1 MVLPTTPRNVRK
13 TAAFKNSPQS
23 SGKKTFKQASLL
35 SFFGK
40 NKAAGNGTPL
50 NKSKHESLFVD
61 NDDSTDMGS
70 EFVTAIDDDGDRSAS
85 SIVDASVADK
95 NKENKVVDEEENS
108 ENLEGDTNG
117 DIQGT
122 PLDKS
127 APPSL
132 PDESNQPTEEARNA
146 VISEVN
152 AKRAKKRQVTYAE
165 LSDDE
170 PDTSPL
176 RSKAK
181 KKRLLSSDDEE
192 EEYTPSKEDLH
203 ESDGDD
209 VDNDIDVSEFK
220 NELLGGS
227 TGAAEDCLG
236 DEDDDEDIL
245 QLSSKKA
252 RSVSNK
258 IPARDRFSSPVV
270 TKPKPSPQRN
280 GVSPI
285 NKGKHTSFNKENEER
300 YQWLVNEKDAQGR
313 APDHPD
319 YDPRTLYI
327 PSSAWAKFTP
337 FEKQYWEIKSKMWD
351 CIVFFKKGKFF
362 EMYEKDAMLGNHLF
376 DLKIAGGGRANMQL
390 AGVPEM
396 SFDYWAMQFIQHG
409 YKVAKVDQRES
420 MLAKEMRDGN
430 KGIVKRDLQSVL
442 TSGTL
447 TDLGMLHSDQATY
460 CMAIR
465 EESGDFY
472 DIENGTTS
480 ASPSDK
486 KIFGVAF
493 IDAATGAIDLLE
505 IEDDS
510 ECTKLDTILS
520 QVRPKEI
527 IMERN
532 NLSSLA
538 HKIIKFNAQPQALYN
553 YLKAGDEF
561 YDFNKTFDELTSK
574 DNSYFT
580 DMDQWPEVLTRFF
593 EQGKKVGFSA
603 FGGLVS
609 YLKWL
614 KLDKSLVSLKN
625 INEYS
630 PIRSQTSLV
639 LDGVTLQNLEIFGNS
654 FDNTDKGTLFKLLN
668 RAITPM
674 GKRMLRKWVIYP
686 LLHKHDIEQRLDSV
700 DLLLNDMDLREL
712 LESSLS
718 ALPDLERLLAR
729 IHSGT
734 LKIRDFNKVIEG
746 YETITALTEKLHNHE
761 LNGSLK
767 THIEQIPNTLA
778 SAVSNWG
785 NAFDRK
791 KAVEDGVIVPKAGV
805 EPDFDESLRNID
817 SIEMNLSDCLRSYKK
832 LFKTSNLQYKDSG
845 KEIYTIEVPMAATK
859 LVPSDWIQ
867 MGANKSNKR
876 YYSPEVAKLART
888 MAEARESHK
897 LLEESLK
904 SRLYQK
910 FDQNY
915 QDIWIPTLNAVSLI
929 DCILSLARTSE
940 SLGFPCCRPEF
951 VDHVDPV
958 TGHKLNGFVN
968 FKELR
973 HPCFNL
979 GSTTVRDFI
988 PNDVSLGGDSPQVA
1002 LLTGANAAGKST
1014 VLRMTCVAVI
1024 MAQIGC
1030 YVPAQ
1035 SAVLTPIDRVM
1046 TRLGANDN
1054 ILQGKSTFFVELSE
1068 TKKIL
1073 DTATNRSLL
1082 ILDELGR
1089 GGSSSDGFAIAESVL
1104 HHVATHIQSL
1114 GFFATHYGGLNM
1126 GFKHHPKV
1134 LPLKMNIL
1142 VDENSRELT
1151 FLYKLTEGQSEGSFG
1166 MHVASMCGIPK
1177 TIVERAQIAA
1187 DNQEHTSMLAKE
1199 RYHSAG
1205 NIKGSII
1212 PLGLQS
1218 DFVRLAYGDGLT
1230 SGKKGCGEGVTLYDN
1245 QIKANALKSIFLMID
1260 GLE

>member
-1 MVLPTTPRNVRK
+1 MVLPTTPKSVRK
-13 TAAFKNSPQS
+13 TAPFKNSPHS

-40 NKAAGNGTPL
+40 NKSAGSGTPL
-50 NKSKHESLFVD
+50 KGSKQESLFVE
-61 NDDSTDMGS
+61 NDDSTDMNS
-70 EFVTAIDDDGDRSAS
+70 EFVTAIEDGGDRSAP
-85 SIVDASVADK
+85 SIVDASVTDE
-95 NKENKVVDEEENS
+95 NKEDKVVDEKEKS
-108 ENLEGDTNG
+108 ENLEGETDG

-122 PLDKS
+122 PLS
-127 APPSL
+127 SGALSNH
-132 PDESNQPTEEARNA
+132 PDEPNSQDEDQSVQKPD
-146 VISEVN
+146 VN
-152 AKRAKKRQVTYAE
+152 AKRPNKRQVTYAE
-165 LSDDE
+165 LSDE
-170 PDTSPL
+170 ELDTSPL

-181 KKRLLSSDDEE
+181 KKRHLPSDDEE
-192 EEYTPSKEDLH
+192 EEYTPPKEQ

-209 VDNDIDVSEFK
+209 VEDEIDASDIK
-220 NELLGGS
+220 NELSGGN
-227 TGAAEDCLG
+227 TGAAEEDLD
-236 DEDDDEDIL
+236 DEDDDDDIL
-245 QLSSKKA
+245 QLSRKQP
-252 RSVSNK
+252 RSLGNK
-258 IPARDRFSSPVV
+258 VAVKDRATPQSVA
-270 TKPKPSPQRN
+270 KPKSSPQRSKPS
-280 GVSPI
+280 VL
-285 NKGKHTSFNKENEER
+285 NKGKHSSFNKENEER
-300 YQWLVNEKDAQGR
+300 YQWLVNERDAQGR

-319 YDPRTLYI
+319 YDSRSLYI

-390 AGVPEM
+390 AGIPEM

-430 KGIVKRDLQSVL
+430 KGIVKRDLESVL

-447 TDLGMLHSDQATY
+447 TDLGMLLSDQATY

-465 EESGDFY
+465 EEPGDFY
-472 DIENGTTS
+472 DVENG
-480 ASPSDK
+480 ASSSPPSDK

-532 NLSSLA
+532 NLSNLA

-553 YLKAGDEF
+553 YLKAGEEF
-561 YDFNKTFDELTSK
+561 YDFNRTFDELTSK
-574 DNSYFT
+574 DNGYFT

-614 KLDKSLVSLKN
+614 KLDKSLVSMKN

-639 LDGVTLQNLEIFGNS
+639 LDGITLQNLEIFGNS

-674 GKRMLRKWVIYP
+674 GKRMLKKWVIYP

-718 ALPDLERLLAR
+718 VLPDLERLLAR

-734 LKIRDFNKVIEG
+734 LKIKDFNKVIEG
-746 YETITALTEKLHNHE
+746 YETIAALTNKLQSQE
-761 LNGSLK
+761 LKGSLK
-767 THIEQIPNTLA
+767 KHLEQIPETLA
-778 SAVSNWG
+778 NAINSWG

-791 KAVEDGVIVPKAGV
+791 RAVDDGVIVPKSGV
-805 EPDFDESLRNID
+805 EPDFDESLK
-817 SIEMNLSDCLRSYKK
+817 SIEKIEDELGDHLRSYKK
-832 LFKTSNLQYKDSG
+832 QFKTSNIQYKDSG
-845 KEIYTIEVPMAATK
+845 KEIFTIEVPMAATK
-859 LVPSDWIQ
+859 LIPSDWIQ

-897 LLEESLK
+897 ILEESLK

-910 FDQNY
+910 FDLNY
-915 QDIWIPTLNAVSLI
+915 QDIWIPTLNAVSSI

-951 VDHVDPV
+951 VDNVDPE
-958 TGHKLNGFVN
+958 TGHSLNGFVN

-979 GSTTVRDFI
+979 GSTTVKDFI
-988 PNDVSLGGDSPQVA
+988 PNDVSLGGESPQVA

-1030 YVPAQ
+1030 YVPAE
-1035 SAVLTPIDRVM
+1035 SAVLTPIDRIM

-1134 LPLKMNIL
+1134 LPLKMSIL

-1151 FLYKLTEGQSEGSFG
+1151 FLYKLTRGQSEGSFG

-1187 DNQEHTSMLAKE
+1187 DNQEHTSILAKE
-1199 RYHSAG
+1199 RHRSAG
-1205 NIKGSII
+1205 DIHGSII

-1218 DFVRLAYGDGLT
+1218 DFVRLAYGEGLT
-1230 SGKKGCGEGVTLYDN
+1230 TGKKGCGEGVNFYDN
-1245 QIKANALKSIFLMID
+1245 QIKANALKSIFCMID